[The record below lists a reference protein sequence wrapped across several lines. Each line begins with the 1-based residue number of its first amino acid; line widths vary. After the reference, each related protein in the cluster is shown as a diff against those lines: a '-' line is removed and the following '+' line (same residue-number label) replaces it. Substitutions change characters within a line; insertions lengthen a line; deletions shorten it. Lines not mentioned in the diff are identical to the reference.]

1 MITDVNKNKHFSD
14 DLFKDRT
21 AQDLLNELSP
31 DIESSYIRFPNGS
44 DCTLSAIKNRWQH
57 LSKVNNANIANASS
71 LYSGEDLNELYEIVG
86 NIPRDELTGSRN
98 VFKHGFREF
107 LRLADGQKISIEDL
121 ESVNRAIRVSLAREE
136 DSLMKHLPFL
146 ANVGSVSP
154 YVGLFG
160 TVWGII
166 NSFQGLSDATQATIN
181 AVAPGISE
189 ALVAT
194 ALGLFAAIPAVVA
207 YNRFAS
213 ESDSQLQQSS
223 IFGEELASIL
233 YRQTVK
239 EKN

>member
-1 MITDVNKNKHFSD
+1 MDDFSVI
-14 DLFKDRT
+14 DLFLQASLVVQAVMVLLIVASIISWIVIFERYLNLSRIKQANKIFEEQFWSGKD
-21 AQDLLNELSP
+21 LS
-31 DIESSYIRFPNGS
+31 D
-44 DCTLSAIKNRWQH
+44 
-57 LSKVNNANIANASS
+57 
-71 LYSGEDLNELYEIVG
+71 LYEDTKEIS
-86 NIPRDELTGSRN
+86 IDELTGSMR
-98 VFKHGFREF
+98 VFRHGFGEF
-107 LRLADGQKISIEDL
+107 LRLGDGQEITIEDL

-136 DSLMKHLPFL
+136 ESLMFHLPFL

-194 ALGLFAAIPAVVA
+194 ALGLFAAIPAVIS

-213 ESDSQLQQSS
+213 ESDTQLQQSS

-239 EKN
+239 IKS

>member
-1 MITDVNKNKHFSD
+1 MDNFSII
-14 DLFKDRT
+14 DLFFQ
-21 AQDLLNELSP
+21 ASLIVQMVMVILLIVSVLSW
-31 DIESSYIRFPNGS
+31 IVIFERYFNLNKIK
-44 DCTLSAIKNRWQH
+44 SANKIFEDQFW
-57 LSKVNNANIANASS
+57 
-71 LYSGEDLNELYEIVG
+71 SGEDLNELYDGIKE
-86 NIPRDELTGSRN
+86 IPREDLTGSRN
-98 VFKHGFREF
+98 VFKHGFSEF
-107 LRLADGQKISIEDL
+107 LRLSDGQKITIEDL
-121 ESVNRAIRVSLAREE
+121 ESVNRSIRVSLAREE
-136 DSLMKHLPFL
+136 EALMTHLPFL

>member
-1 MITDVNKNKHFSD
+1 MDDFSIIELFLQASLVVQAVMVLLLVVSIISWIVIFERYFNLNRIKEANKMFEEQFWSG
-14 DLFKDRT
+14 KD
-21 AQDLLNELSP
+21 
-31 DIESSYIRFPNGS
+31 
-44 DCTLSAIKNRWQH
+44 
-57 LSKVNNANIANASS
+57 
-71 LYSGEDLNELYEIVG
+71 LYEIHQS
-86 NIPRDELTGSRN
+86 IEELSNEELIGSLR
-98 VFKHGFREF
+98 VFKSGFDEF
-107 LRLADGQKISIEDL
+107 LRLSDGKKITIEDL

-136 DSLMKHLPFL
+136 ESLMYHLPFL

-213 ESDSQLQQSS
+213 ESDTQLQQSS

-239 EKN
+239 AKL

>member
-1 MITDVNKNKHFSD
+1 MSDFSVI
-14 DLFKDRT
+14 DLFLQ
-21 AQDLLNELSP
+21 ASLIVQLVMILLLMVSIISWIVIFERHFNLS
-31 DIESSYIRFPNGS
+31 R
-44 DCTLSAIKNRWQH
+44 IKQ
-57 LSKVNNANIANASS
+57 ANKEFEKEFW
-71 LYSGEDLNELYEIVG
+71 SGKDLNELYEGIDKIS
-86 NIPRDELTGSRN
+86 NDELVGSLR
-98 VFKHGFREF
+98 VFKHGFGEF
-107 LRLADGQKISIEDL
+107 LRLSEGQLITIEDL

-136 DSLMKHLPFL
+136 ESLMHHLPFL

-213 ESDSQLQQSS
+213 DSDTQLQQSS
-223 IFGEELASIL
+223 VFGEELASIL

-239 EKN
+239 AKL

>member
-1 MITDVNKNKHFSD
+1 MDDFSVI
-14 DLFKDRT
+14 DLFLQAT
-21 AQDLLNELSP
+21 LIVQSVMTVLLIVSIISWIVIFERYFNLN
-31 DIESSYIRFPNGS
+31 R
-44 DCTLSAIKNRWQH
+44 IKE
-57 LSKVNNANIANASS
+57 ANKAFEKEFW
-71 LYSGEDLNELYEIVG
+71 SGKDLNELYDGIDQVA
-86 NIPRDELTGSRN
+86 NDELVGSLR
-98 VFKHGFREF
+98 VFKHGFGEF
-107 LRLADGQKISIEDL
+107 LRLSEGQQITIEDL

-136 DSLMKHLPFL
+136 ESLMHHLPFL

-213 ESDSQLQQSS
+213 DSDTQLQQSS
-223 IFGEELASIL
+223 VFGEELASIL

-239 EKN
+239 AKH

>member
-1 MITDVNKNKHFSD
+1 MNDFSVI
-14 DLFKDRT
+14 DLFLQ
-21 AQDLLNELSP
+21 ASLIVQLVMILLLLVSIISWIVIFERHFNLS
-31 DIESSYIRFPNGS
+31 R
-44 DCTLSAIKNRWQH
+44 IKQ
-57 LSKVNNANIANASS
+57 ANKEFEKEFW
-71 LYSGEDLNELYEIVG
+71 SGKDLNALYEGIDAIS
-86 NIPRDELTGSRN
+86 NDELVGSLR
-98 VFKHGFREF
+98 VFKHGFGEF
-107 LRLADGQKISIEDL
+107 LRLSEGQQITIEDL

-136 DSLMKHLPFL
+136 EALMHHLPFL

-213 ESDSQLQQSS
+213 DSDTQLQQSS
-223 IFGEELASIL
+223 VFGEELASIL

-239 EKN
+239 AKL

>member
-1 MITDVNKNKHFSD
+1 MDDFSVI
-14 DLFKDRT
+14 DLFLQ
-21 AQDLLNELSP
+21 ASLIVQLVMILLLGVSIISWIVIFERYFNLN
-31 DIESSYIRFPNGS
+31 R
-44 DCTLSAIKNRWQH
+44 IKE
-57 LSKVNNANIANASS
+57 ANKAFEKEFW
-71 LYSGEDLNELYEIVG
+71 SGKDLNELHQGIDEVS
-86 NIPRDELTGSRN
+86 NDELVGSLR
-98 VFKHGFREF
+98 VFKHGFGEF
-107 LRLADGQKISIEDL
+107 LRLSEGQQITIEDL
-121 ESVNRAIRVSLAREE
+121 ESGNRAIRVSLAREE
-136 DSLMKHLPFL
+136 ESLMHHLPFL

-213 ESDSQLQQSS
+213 DSDTQLQQSS
-223 IFGEELASIL
+223 VFGEELASIL

-239 EKN
+239 AKL

>member
-1 MITDVNKNKHFSD
+1 MDDFSVI
-14 DLFKDRT
+14 DLFLQASLVVQAVMVLLLVASIISWIVIFERYLNLSRIKQANKIFEEQFWSGKDLG
-21 AQDLLNELSP
+21 D
-31 DIESSYIRFPNGS
+31 
-44 DCTLSAIKNRWQH
+44 
-57 LSKVNNANIANASS
+57 
-71 LYSGEDLNELYEIVG
+71 LYE
-86 NIPRDELTGSRN
+86 NTKEIPIDELTGSMR
-98 VFKHGFREF
+98 VFRHGFGEF
-107 LRLADGQKISIEDL
+107 LRLGEGQEITIEDL

-136 DSLMKHLPFL
+136 ESLMFHLPFL

-194 ALGLFAAIPAVVA
+194 ALGLFAAIPAVIS

-213 ESDSQLQQSS
+213 ESDTQLQQSS

-239 EKN
+239 IKS

>member
-1 MITDVNKNKHFSD
+1 MDDFSVI
-14 DLFKDRT
+14 DLFLQ
-21 AQDLLNELSP
+21 ASLIVQLVMILLLVVSIISWIVIFERYFNLN
-31 DIESSYIRFPNGS
+31 R
-44 DCTLSAIKNRWQH
+44 IKE
-57 LSKVNNANIANASS
+57 ANKAFEKEFW
-71 LYSGEDLNELYEIVG
+71 SGKDLNELHQGIDEVS
-86 NIPRDELTGSRN
+86 NDELVGSMR
-98 VFKHGFREF
+98 VFKHGFGEF
-107 LRLADGQKISIEDL
+107 LRLSEGQQITIEDL

-136 DSLMKHLPFL
+136 ESLMHHLPFL

-213 ESDSQLQQSS
+213 DSDTQLQQSS
-223 IFGEELASIL
+223 VFGEELASIL

-239 EKN
+239 AKL

>member
-1 MITDVNKNKHFSD
+1 MDDFSILELFLQASLVVQAVMVLLLVVSIISWIVIFERYFNLNRIKEANKIFEEQFWSGK
-14 DLFKDRT
+14 DLHEIYT
-21 AQDLLNELSP
+21 SIEELSN
-31 DIESSYIRFPNGS
+31 DDSIGS
-44 DCTLSAIKNRWQH
+44 LR
-57 LSKVNNANIANASS
+57 
-71 LYSGEDLNELYEIVG
+71 
-86 NIPRDELTGSRN
+86 
-98 VFKHGFREF
+98 VFKSGFSEF
-107 LRLADGQKISIEDL
+107 LRLSDGQKITIEDL
-121 ESVNRAIRVSLAREE
+121 ESVNRSIRVSLAREE
-136 DSLMKHLPFL
+136 ESLMYHLPFL

-213 ESDSQLQQSS
+213 ESDTQLQQSS

-239 EKN
+239 AKL

>member
-1 MITDVNKNKHFSD
+1 MTVTERRRIEKIKQANKEFEKEF
-14 DLFKDRT
+14 
-21 AQDLLNELSP
+21 
-31 DIESSYIRFPNGS
+31 
-44 DCTLSAIKNRWQH
+44 W
-57 LSKVNNANIANASS
+57 
-71 LYSGEDLNELYEIVG
+71 SGKDLNELYEAIDKIS
-86 NIPRDELTGSRN
+86 NDELVGSLR
-98 VFKHGFREF
+98 VFKHGFEEF
-107 LRLADGQKISIEDL
+107 LRLSEGQQITIEDL

-136 DSLMKHLPFL
+136 ESLMHHLPFL

-213 ESDSQLQQSS
+213 DSDTQLQQSS
-223 IFGEELASIL
+223 VFGEELASIL

-239 EKN
+239 AKL

>member
-1 MITDVNKNKHFSD
+1 MSDFSVI
-14 DLFKDRT
+14 DLFLQ
-21 AQDLLNELSP
+21 ASLIVQAVMVLLLMVSIISWIVIFERYFNLN
-31 DIESSYIRFPNGS
+31 R
-44 DCTLSAIKNRWQH
+44 IKE
-57 LSKVNNANIANASS
+57 ANKKFEKEFW
-71 LYSGEDLNELYEIVG
+71 SGKDLNELYAGIDEIP
-86 NIPRDELTGSRN
+86 NEELIGSLR
-98 VFKHGFREF
+98 VFRHGFGEF
-107 LRLADGQKISIEDL
+107 LRLSEDQQITIEDL

-136 DSLMKHLPFL
+136 ESLMHHLPFL

-213 ESDSQLQQSS
+213 DSDTQLQQSS

-239 EKN
+239 AKL

>member
-1 MITDVNKNKHFSD
+1 MNDFSVI
-14 DLFKDRT
+14 DLFLQASLIVQAVMVILIIISILSWIVIFERYFNLNRIKASNQSFEERFWSGADLSTLHEDIKDLERT
-21 AQDLLNELSP
+21 EVV
-31 DIESSYIRFPNGS
+31 GS
-44 DCTLSAIKNRWQH
+44 LR
-57 LSKVNNANIANASS
+57 
-71 LYSGEDLNELYEIVG
+71 
-86 NIPRDELTGSRN
+86 
-98 VFKHGFREF
+98 VFKHGFNEY
-107 LRLADGQKISIEDL
+107 LRLNDEQKISIEDL
-121 ESVNRAIRVSLAREE
+121 ESVNRAIRVSIAREE
-136 DSLMKHLPFL
+136 DALMHHLPFL

-154 YVGLFG
+154 YIGLFG

-194 ALGLFAAIPAVVA
+194 ALDLFAAIPAVVA

-223 IFGEELASIL
+223 VFGEELASIL

-239 EKN
+239 VKN

>member
-1 MITDVNKNKHFSD
+1 MDDFSILELFLQASLVVQAVMFLLLVVSIISWIVIFERYFNLNRIKEANKIFEEQFWSGKDLHEIYTSIEELSND
-14 DLFKDRT
+14 DL
-21 AQDLLNELSP
+21 
-31 DIESSYIRFPNGS
+31 IGS
-44 DCTLSAIKNRWQH
+44 LR
-57 LSKVNNANIANASS
+57 
-71 LYSGEDLNELYEIVG
+71 
-86 NIPRDELTGSRN
+86 
-98 VFKHGFREF
+98 VFKSGFSEF
-107 LRLADGQKISIEDL
+107 LRLSDGQKITIEDL

-136 DSLMKHLPFL
+136 ESLMYHLPFL

-213 ESDSQLQQSS
+213 ESDTQLQQSS

-233 YRQTVK
+233 YRKTVK
-239 EKN
+239 AKL

>member
-1 MITDVNKNKHFSD
+1 MVLLIVASIISWIVIFERYLNLSRIKQANKIFEEQFWSGKDLSD
-14 DLFKDRT
+14 
-21 AQDLLNELSP
+21 
-31 DIESSYIRFPNGS
+31 IY
-44 DCTLSAIKNRWQH
+44 
-57 LSKVNNANIANASS
+57 
-71 LYSGEDLNELYEIVG
+71 EDTKEIP
-86 NIPRDELTGSRN
+86 IDELTGSMR
-98 VFKHGFREF
+98 VFRHGFGEF
-107 LRLADGQKISIEDL
+107 LRLGDGQEITIEDL

-136 DSLMKHLPFL
+136 ESLMFHLPFL

-194 ALGLFAAIPAVVA
+194 ALGLFAAIPAVIS

-213 ESDSQLQQSS
+213 ESDTQLQQSS

-239 EKN
+239 IKS

>member
-1 MITDVNKNKHFSD
+1 MDDFSVI
-14 DLFKDRT
+14 DLFLQ
-21 AQDLLNELSP
+21 ASLIVQLVMILLLGVSIISWIVIFERYFNLN
-31 DIESSYIRFPNGS
+31 R
-44 DCTLSAIKNRWQH
+44 IKE
-57 LSKVNNANIANASS
+57 ANKAFEKEFW
-71 LYSGEDLNELYEIVG
+71 SGKDLNELHQGIDEVS
-86 NIPRDELTGSRN
+86 NDELVGSLR
-98 VFKHGFREF
+98 VFKHGFGEF
-107 LRLADGQKISIEDL
+107 LRLSEGQQITIEDL

-136 DSLMKHLPFL
+136 ESLMHHLPFL

-213 ESDSQLQQSS
+213 DSDTQLQQSS
-223 IFGEELASIL
+223 VFGEELASIL

-239 EKN
+239 SKL

>member
-1 MITDVNKNKHFSD
+1 MSDFSVI
-14 DLFKDRT
+14 DLFLQ
-21 AQDLLNELSP
+21 ASLIVQLVMILLLMVSIISWIVIFERHFNLS
-31 DIESSYIRFPNGS
+31 R
-44 DCTLSAIKNRWQH
+44 IKQ
-57 LSKVNNANIANASS
+57 ANKEFEKEFW
-71 LYSGEDLNELYEIVG
+71 SGKDLNKLYEGIDK
-86 NIPRDELTGSRN
+86 ISHDELVGSLR
-98 VFKHGFREF
+98 VFKHGFGEF
-107 LRLADGQKISIEDL
+107 LRLSEGQQITIEDL

-136 DSLMKHLPFL
+136 ESLMHHLPFL

-213 ESDSQLQQSS
+213 DSDTQLQQSS
-223 IFGEELASIL
+223 VFGEELASIL

-239 EKN
+239 AKL

>member
-1 MITDVNKNKHFSD
+1 MDDFSVI
-14 DLFKDRT
+14 DLFLQASLVVQAVMVLLLVASIISWIVIFERYLNLSRIKHANKIFEEQFWSGKDLG
-21 AQDLLNELSP
+21 D
-31 DIESSYIRFPNGS
+31 
-44 DCTLSAIKNRWQH
+44 
-57 LSKVNNANIANASS
+57 
-71 LYSGEDLNELYEIVG
+71 LYE
-86 NIPRDELTGSRN
+86 NTKEIPIDELTGSMR
-98 VFKHGFREF
+98 VFRHGFGEF
-107 LRLADGQKISIEDL
+107 LRLGDGQEITIEDL

-136 DSLMKHLPFL
+136 ESLMFHLPFL

-194 ALGLFAAIPAVVA
+194 ALGLFAAIPAVIS

-213 ESDSQLQQSS
+213 ESDTQLQQSS

-239 EKN
+239 IKS

>member
-1 MITDVNKNKHFSD
+1 MSDFSVI
-14 DLFKDRT
+14 DLFLQ
-21 AQDLLNELSP
+21 ASLIVQLVMILLLMVSIISWIVIFERHFNLS
-31 DIESSYIRFPNGS
+31 R
-44 DCTLSAIKNRWQH
+44 IKQ
-57 LSKVNNANIANASS
+57 ANKEFEKEFW
-71 LYSGEDLNELYEIVG
+71 SGKDLNELYEGIDK
-86 NIPRDELTGSRN
+86 ISHDELVGSLR
-98 VFKHGFREF
+98 VFKHGFGEF
-107 LRLADGQKISIEDL
+107 LRLSEGQQITIEDL

-136 DSLMKHLPFL
+136 ESLMHHLPFL

-213 ESDSQLQQSS
+213 DSDTQLQQSS
-223 IFGEELASIL
+223 VFGEELASIL

-239 EKN
+239 AKL

>member
-1 MITDVNKNKHFSD
+1 MNDFSVI
-14 DLFKDRT
+14 DLFLQ
-21 AQDLLNELSP
+21 ASLIVQLVMILLLVVSIISWIVIFERYFNLN
-31 DIESSYIRFPNGS
+31 R
-44 DCTLSAIKNRWQH
+44 IK
-57 LSKVNNANIANASS
+57 KANKAFEKEFW
-71 LYSGEDLNELYEIVG
+71 SGKDLNELYKGIDEAS
-86 NIPRDELTGSRN
+86 NDELVGSLR
-98 VFKHGFREF
+98 VFKHGFGEF
-107 LRLADGQKISIEDL
+107 LRLSEGQQITIEDL

-136 DSLMKHLPFL
+136 ESLMHHLPFL

-213 ESDSQLQQSS
+213 DSDSQLQQSS
-223 IFGEELASIL
+223 VFGEELASIL

-239 EKN
+239 AKL

>member
-1 MITDVNKNKHFSD
+1 MSDFSVI
-14 DLFKDRT
+14 DLFLQ
-21 AQDLLNELSP
+21 ASLIVQLVMILLLMVSIVSWIVIFERHFNLN
-31 DIESSYIRFPNGS
+31 R
-44 DCTLSAIKNRWQH
+44 IKE
-57 LSKVNNANIANASS
+57 ANKGFEKKFW
-71 LYSGEDLNELYEIVG
+71 SGKDLNELYAGIDEVSQDALVG
-86 NIPRDELTGSRN
+86 SLR
-98 VFKHGFREF
+98 VFKHGFGEF
-107 LRLADGQKISIEDL
+107 LRLGEGQQITIEDL

-136 DSLMKHLPFL
+136 ESLMHHLPFL

-194 ALGLFAAIPAVVA
+194 ALGLFAAIPAVIA

-213 ESDSQLQQSS
+213 DSDTQLQQSS
-223 IFGEELASIL
+223 VFGEELASIL

-239 EKN
+239 AKL

>member
-1 MITDVNKNKHFSD
+1 MDNFSII
-14 DLFKDRT
+14 DLFLQ
-21 AQDLLNELSP
+21 ASLIVQLVMVILLIVSALSW
-31 DIESSYIRFPNGS
+31 IVIFERYFNLNKIK
-44 DCTLSAIKNRWQH
+44 SANRSFEDEFW
-57 LSKVNNANIANASS
+57 
-71 LYSGEDLNELYEIVG
+71 SGKDLNDLYESIQD
-86 NIPRDELTGSRN
+86 IPRDQLTGSRN
-98 VFKHGFREF
+98 VFKHGFSEF
-107 LRLADGQKISIEDL
+107 LRLADGQKITTEDL
-121 ESVNRAIRVSLAREE
+121 ESVNRSIRVSLAREE
-136 DSLMKHLPFL
+136 EGLMHHLPFL

-213 ESDSQLQQSS
+213 DSDSQLQQSS

>member
-1 MITDVNKNKHFSD
+1 MDDFSVL
-14 DLFKDRT
+14 DLFLQ
-21 AQDLLNELSP
+21 ASLIVQLVMILLLVVSIISWIVIFERYFNLN
-31 DIESSYIRFPNGS
+31 R
-44 DCTLSAIKNRWQH
+44 IKE
-57 LSKVNNANIANASS
+57 ANKAFEKEFW
-71 LYSGEDLNELYEIVG
+71 SGKDLNELHQGIDEVS
-86 NIPRDELTGSRN
+86 NDELVGSLR
-98 VFKHGFREF
+98 VFKHGFGEF
-107 LRLADGQKISIEDL
+107 LRLSEGQQITIEDL

-136 DSLMKHLPFL
+136 ESLMHHLPFL

-213 ESDSQLQQSS
+213 DSDTQLQQSS
-223 IFGEELASIL
+223 VFGEELASIL

-239 EKN
+239 AKL

>member
-1 MITDVNKNKHFSD
+1 MDDFSIIELFLQASLVVQAVMVLLLVVSIISWIVIFERYFNLNRIKDANKIFEEQFWSGK
-14 DLFKDRT
+14 DLHEIHKSIE
-21 AQDLLNELSP
+21 EL
-31 DIESSYIRFPNGS
+31 PNDQLIGS
-44 DCTLSAIKNRWQH
+44 LR
-57 LSKVNNANIANASS
+57 
-71 LYSGEDLNELYEIVG
+71 
-86 NIPRDELTGSRN
+86 
-98 VFKHGFREF
+98 VFKSGFGEF
-107 LRLADGQKISIEDL
+107 LRLSDGKKITIEDL

-136 DSLMKHLPFL
+136 ESLMYHLPFL

-213 ESDSQLQQSS
+213 ESDTQLQQSS

-239 EKN
+239 AKL

>member
-1 MITDVNKNKHFSD
+1 MNEPISIFYLILNASLVVQIVMAILVGASFISWVMIFQKGF
-14 DLFKDRT
+14 
-21 AQDLLNELSP
+21 A
-31 DIESSYIRFPNGS
+31 
-44 DCTLSAIKNRWQH
+44 LSAIRNQALHFEDEFW
-57 LSKVNNANIANASS
+57 
-71 LYSGEDLNELYEIVG
+71 SGKDLNQLYE
-86 NIPRDELTGSRN
+86 NIIEIPSDELVGSLR
-98 VFKHGFREF
+98 VFKHGFEEF
-107 LRLADGQKISIEDL
+107 LRLSKGQQITIEDL

-136 DSLMKHLPFL
+136 ESLMLHLPFL

-213 ESDSQLQQSS
+213 DSDTQLQQSS
-223 IFGEELASIL
+223 VFGEELASIL

-239 EKN
+239 AKL

>member
-1 MITDVNKNKHFSD
+1 MSDFSVI
-14 DLFKDRT
+14 DLFLQASLIVQLVMILLLMVSIISWIVIFERHFNLSRINPANKEFEKEFWSGKDRT
-21 AQDLLNELSP
+21 
-31 DIESSYIRFPNGS
+31 
-44 DCTLSAIKNRWQH
+44 
-57 LSKVNNANIANASS
+57 
-71 LYSGEDLNELYEIVG
+71 ELYEGIDKIS
-86 NIPRDELTGSRN
+86 NDELVGSLR
-98 VFKHGFREF
+98 VFKHGFGEF
-107 LRLADGQKISIEDL
+107 LRLSEGQQITIEDL

-136 DSLMKHLPFL
+136 ESLMHHLPFL

-213 ESDSQLQQSS
+213 DSDTQLQQSS
-223 IFGEELASIL
+223 VFGEELASIL

-239 EKN
+239 AKL

>member
-1 MITDVNKNKHFSD
+1 MDDFSIIELFFQASLVVQAVMILLLVVSIISWIVIFERYFNLNRIKEANKIFEEQFWSGK
-14 DLFKDRT
+14 DLHEIHSSIE
-21 AQDLLNELSP
+21 ELS
-31 DIESSYIRFPNGS
+31 N
-44 DCTLSAIKNRWQH
+44 
-57 LSKVNNANIANASS
+57 
-71 LYSGEDLNELYEIVG
+71 
-86 NIPRDELTGSRN
+86 DELIGSLR
-98 VFKHGFREF
+98 VFKSGFGEF
-107 LRLADGQKISIEDL
+107 LRLSDGQKITIEDL

-136 DSLMKHLPFL
+136 ESLMYHLPFL

-213 ESDSQLQQSS
+213 ESDTQLQQSS

-239 EKN
+239 AKL

>member
-1 MITDVNKNKHFSD
+1 MSDFSVI
-14 DLFKDRT
+14 DLFLQASLIVQAVMVLLLIVSIISWIVIFERYFNLNRIKQANNIFEEQFWSGKD
-21 AQDLLNELSP
+21 L
-31 DIESSYIRFPNGS
+31 
-44 DCTLSAIKNRWQH
+44 H
-57 LSKVNNANIANASS
+57 
-71 LYSGEDLNELYEIVG
+71 ELYEGINEISNEELVG
-86 NIPRDELTGSRN
+86 SLR
-98 VFKHGFREF
+98 VFKHGFTEF
-107 LRLADGQKISIEDL
+107 LRLSDGQKITIEDL

-136 DSLMKHLPFL
+136 ESLMFHLPFL

-213 ESDSQLQQSS
+213 DSDTQLQQSS

-239 EKN
+239 AKL

>member
-1 MITDVNKNKHFSD
+1 MGDFSVI
-14 DLFKDRT
+14 DLFLQ
-21 AQDLLNELSP
+21 ASLIVQLVMILLLMVSIVSWIVIFERHFNLNRIKQANE
-31 DIESSYIRFPNGS
+31 DFEKEF
-44 DCTLSAIKNRWQH
+44 W
-57 LSKVNNANIANASS
+57 
-71 LYSGEDLNELYEIVG
+71 SGKDLNELYNNIDEISDDVLVG
-86 NIPRDELTGSRN
+86 SLR
-98 VFKHGFREF
+98 VFKHGFGEF
-107 LRLADGQKISIEDL
+107 LRLSEGQQITIEDL

-136 DSLMKHLPFL
+136 ESLMHHLPFL

-213 ESDSQLQQSS
+213 DSDTQLQQSS
-223 IFGEELASIL
+223 VFGEELASIL

-239 EKN
+239 AKL